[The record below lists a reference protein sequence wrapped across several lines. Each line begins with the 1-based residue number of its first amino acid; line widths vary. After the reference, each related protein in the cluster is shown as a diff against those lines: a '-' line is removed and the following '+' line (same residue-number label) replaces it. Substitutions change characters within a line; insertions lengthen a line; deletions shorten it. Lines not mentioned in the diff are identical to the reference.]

1 MKLMVVDGNSILNR
15 AYYGIRPLS
24 TREGLYTH
32 AVYGFITTLQRLLD
46 EEEPEAL
53 CVTFDRREPTFRHQ
67 ADADYKAQRKP
78 MPPELAMQLPV
89 MKQVLA
95 AMSVPCYELAGYEA
109 DDLIGTIS
117 RKCQAAGWDC
127 VIVTGD
133 KDSLQLITDRTKVK
147 LVSTR
152 MGQTTTKDMTPET
165 FREQYGFDP
174 VHMIDLKALMGDTSD
189 NIPGVPGVGEKTA
202 MALVQEYGT
211 IDEIYRLLPDL
222 HAKPAAIRKLT
233 IETMRKL
240 ESEEQSL
247 SASRSAFESVQAT
260 SKEPIP
266 TTILFMCQPYKDLNE
281 RTFALRLAIQ
291 TSGDKPSVSLRI
303 VKAEQHNEEM
313 ANELAAL
320 IGANFSGEGV
330 PVLIGAYAKAE

>member
-133 KDSLQLITDRTKVK
+133 KIIAGNCKFRFFLLCLGEGGNATEDTDTV
-147 LVSTR
+147 
-152 MGQTTTKDMTPET
+152 D
-165 FREQYGFDP
+165 F
-174 VHMIDLKALMGDTSD
+174 
-189 NIPGVPGVGEKTA
+189 
-202 MALVQEYGT
+202 
-211 IDEIYRLLPDL
+211 DL
-222 HAKPAAIRKLT
+222 H
-233 IETMRKL
+233 
-240 ESEEQSL
+240 Q
-247 SASRSAFESVQAT
+247 
-260 SKEPIP
+260 
-266 TTILFMCQPYKDLNE
+266 
-281 RTFALRLAIQ
+281 
-291 TSGDKPSVSLRI
+291 
-303 VKAEQHNEEM
+303 
-313 ANELAAL
+313 
-320 IGANFSGEGV
+320 
-330 PVLIGAYAKAE
+330 

>member
-1 MKLMVVDGNSILNR
+1 MKLMVLDGNSILNR

-46 EEEPEAL
+46 EENPEAL
-53 CVTFDRREPTFRHQ
+53 CVTFDRREPTFRHR

-89 MKQVLA
+89 MKQVLS

-152 MGQTTTKDMTPET
+152 MGQTTTKDMTPGAVRLRPHPHDRPEGPDGRH
-165 FREQYGFDP
+165 FGQHSRRAG
-174 VHMIDLKALMGDTSD
+174 GR
-189 NIPGVPGVGEKTA
+189 GEDCHGLGA
-202 MALVQEYGT
+202 G
-211 IDEIYRLLPDL
+211 
-222 HAKPAAIRKLT
+222 IR
-233 IETMRKL
+233 R
-240 ESEEQSL
+240 
-247 SASRSAFESVQAT
+247 
-260 SKEPIP
+260 
-266 TTILFMCQPYKDLNE
+266 
-281 RTFALRLAIQ
+281 
-291 TSGDKPSVSLRI
+291 
-303 VKAEQHNEEM
+303 H
-313 ANELAAL
+313 
-320 IGANFSGEGV
+320 
-330 PVLIGAYAKAE
+330 